1 MREIKFRAWNSE
13 SEIMIYSDKPEGD
26 YWWELQPKVQ
36 IGCIVGVSEGNT
48 FEPPEP
54 IVEYIT
60 EIMQFTGLLDKNG
73 KEIYEGD
80 IVRCINNHTG
90 VIEWEKHDACFNVSD
105 YYQSSNDYPT
115 MAFMEGQPFE
125 VIGNIY
131 DNPDLC

>member
-1 MREIKFRAWNSE
+1 MREIKFRAWDSE

-26 YWWELQPKVQ
+26 YWWELQPKAQ

-80 IVRCINNHTG
+80 IVENEFGKKIVKWADGGFYC
-90 VIEWEKHDACFNVSD
+90 EEEKTIMRIYFWLLTLDKI
-105 YYQSSNDYPT
+105 
-115 MAFMEGQPFE
+115 E

-131 DNPDLC
+131 ENPDLL

>member
-26 YWWELQPKVQ
+26 YW
-36 IGCIVGVSEGNT
+36 
-48 FEPPEP
+48 
-54 IVEYIT
+54 
-60 EIMQFTGLLDKNG
+60 
-73 KEIYEGD
+73 GD